1 VLTSVGL
8 SSINHHDLGNTNLHA
23 MRPYAQR
30 GATSARFNTPRTENA
45 ATKHASLDERDPD
58 LLLRTLREIPKSRY
72 ATQLAVTQMP
82 AGRGKKAVFSHVE
95 IFKMVEDIATSL
107 RESGVRP
114 GTVCAMILPNCVEA
128 VVYFLALQWIGAI
141 AAPIDPQLEL
151 EVMKTLLKDVK
162 AFTAVSL
169 MPDDNANSE
178 LDTKVAAATTA
189 LGIIHWNVF
198 RSMNKGVQLEQHG
211 RRAGEGAAW
220 KGGSGDF
227 KIDPS
232 EISAHLVSD
241 PNDVTKSGLVV
252 PLSHEN
258 LALSAMSYAKA
269 YNLGP
274 DQNVNLLTAPLY
286 SIHGLLT
293 MICSLHSGGH
303 TVIQAPGKSMS
314 GSDIL
319 ALGKENKVTWVS
331 CSAELIGDIFE
342 EVKKSP
348 KDKFP
353 LRFLRC
359 HHGRLENIAAI
370 KSGLSTEVYTS
381 YGTPECS
388 GLATTNN
395 IEHSRDGTFGQP
407 VPPAS
412 VKIFHP
418 ETKELCGQGVVGEVG
433 VAGALVSRGYLNSDR
448 ANLDSLIVTSSQ
460 DEKRTTYFLVGD
472 RGSLDADGYLIVAGD
487 SKQVRE
493 AERLE
498 KERALALLQE
508 HERLELLR
516 IETEMAERARTERE
530 EAERLERE
538 KSERLA
544 REEKEKRLKQ
554 EEEEKLRI
562 QAEAEKQRLQEAE
575 ALLAQ
580 ENEHKRIQEEQKRAD
595 EEERLRKQLEEAT
608 KTTDKRSQE
617 LLAGMMH
624 STGGD
629 MDTESVNKILERLQ
643 QIEVNQKRMEDDL
656 KAKHAAEMLEMQRLL
671 DETQAASKRAVEA
684 QNTTINVNMDEINS
698 AVNAASL
705 AAQESSRNTAEAA
718 LAAKSA
724 ALAAEQAAAKRGIP
738 DVDPNASKV
747 EISDPNNVQKTVV
760 VALDDIEEAMLLHPA
775 VGVCRAFGRPD
786 PRYGNEVFCAILP
799 KKGARVSE
807 PWLKLHAQS
816 VLPAAWVPKKF
827 FFRADLTQDME
838 RKDLSTDAELKR
850 ISHLAGY
857 STTKMVKSPEWSPEK
872 SKKAAG

>member
-1 VLTSVGL
+1 LAVSV
-8 SSINHHDLGNTNLHA
+8 S

-30 GATSARFNTPRTENA
+30 GATATRYNAARPENA
-45 ATKHASLDERDPD
+45 ASRHGSLEDREAD

-72 ATQLAVTQMP
+72 ATQLAITQMP

-128 VVYFLALQWIGAI
+128 IVYFFALQWIGAI
-141 AAPIDPQLEL
+141 AAPINPEMD
-151 EVMKTLLKDVK
+151 VVSMKTLLKDVK
-162 AFTAVSL
+162 AFTAVS
-169 MPDDNANSE
+169 PVAEDGASNE
-178 LDTKVAAATTA
+178 LNTKITAAVAE
-189 LGIIHWNVF
+189 LGIIHWNIY

-232 EISAHLVSD
+232 ETSVHLMSD
-241 PNDVTKSGLVV
+241 PNDVTKSALVV

-258 LALSAMSYAKA
+258 LALSAKSCAKA
-269 YNLGP
+269 YNLSP
-274 DQNVNLLTAPLY
+274 EQNVTLLTAPLY
-286 SIHGLLT
+286 TIHSIVTTVATLY
-293 MICSLHSGGH
+293 SGGH
-303 TVIQAPGKSMS
+303 IVIPAPGKLLSA
-314 GSDIL
+314 GDFL
-319 ALGKENKVTWVS
+319 VLGKENKISWLS
-331 CSAELIGDIFE
+331 CSAEFLLDIVQEVSKTPKDNVPLKFVRCHE
-342 EVKKSP
+342 GHLENVSSVKKA
-348 KDKFP
+348 
-353 LRFLRC
+353 L
-359 HHGRLENIAAI
+359 N
-370 KSGLSTEVYTS
+370 TEVYVS

-388 GLATTNN
+388 GLATTNS
-395 IEHSRDGTFGQP
+395 IERYRDGTFGKP
-407 VPPAS
+407 VPGAT
-412 VKIFHP
+412 VAIFNP
-418 ETKELCGQGVVGEVG
+418 ETKQVCKSGEVG
-433 VAGALVSRGYLNSDR
+433 EIGVAGTVISKGYLNSDR
-448 ANLDSLIVTSSQ
+448 ANLDSLVLTNA
-460 DEKRTTYFLVGD
+460 DNDAKVTYFLVGD
-472 RGSLDADGYLIVAGD
+472 RGSLDSDGFLLVAAD
-487 SKQVRE
+487 SKKIRE

-498 KERALALLQE
+498 KEKALALLQE

-516 IETEMAERARTERE
+516 IENERAERARLERE
-530 EAERLERE
+530 EAARLERE
-538 KSERLA
+538 NAVRLL
-544 REEKEKRLKQ
+544 R
-554 EEEEKLRI
+554 EEEEKLLKLKEEEERRI
-562 QAEAEKQRLQEAE
+562 AEEKQRLQDAEKLQALEAE
-575 ALLAQ
+575 KSRVQ
-580 ENEHKRIQEEQKRAD
+580 
-595 EEERLRKQLEEAT
+595 EEERLRKEEEERLRAQNAEDT
-608 KTTDKRSQE
+608 KKMDVDKHSRE
-617 LLAGMMH
+617 MLAGMVR
-624 STGGD
+624 STGGELD
-629 MDTESVNKILERLQ
+629 SESMMKILERLQ
-643 QIEVNQKRMEDDL
+643 QIEVNQRRMEDDL
-656 KAKHAAEMLEMQRLL
+656 KAKHAAEMTEMQRLL
-671 DETQAASKRAVEA
+671 DETQAANRRAAEV

-718 LAAKSA
+718 LAAKNA
-724 ALAAEQAAAKRGIP
+724 ALSAEQAAAKQSNIP

-786 PRYGNEVFCAILP
+786 PKYGNEVFCAILP

-827 FFRADLTQDME
+827 FFRAELTPNME

-857 STTKMVKSPEWSPEK
+857 STTKMVKSPEWSPDK